1 MFTQVSEAEKYLYKL
16 NAETLRNARIQV
28 ISRGFIWSVE
38 VSPGKWEQYPYRVSQ
53 QIEDAQ
59 MNKLSFVSRFS
70 SCILLN
76 LFHLI
81 KVEFTNEKSER
92 CRVNFSTMEEQ
103 YQKRKRK
110 IDRKRID
117 SSLPNVRKIYFYRF
131 LYIFCCRTG
140 IYLVA
145 ILNE

>member
-28 ISRGFIWSVE
+28 ISRGFIWLVE
-38 VSPGKWEQYPYRVSQ
+38 VSPGNWEQYSYRVSQ

-70 SCILLN
+70 SYILSN
-76 LFHLI
+76 LFHVI
-81 KVEFTNEKSER
+81 KIEFTNEKSER

-117 SSLPNVRKIYFYRF
+117 SSLPNVRKSLSIIFYTYFVVELGF
-131 LYIFCCRTG
+131 IWWQF
-140 IYLVA
+140 
-145 ILNE
+145 